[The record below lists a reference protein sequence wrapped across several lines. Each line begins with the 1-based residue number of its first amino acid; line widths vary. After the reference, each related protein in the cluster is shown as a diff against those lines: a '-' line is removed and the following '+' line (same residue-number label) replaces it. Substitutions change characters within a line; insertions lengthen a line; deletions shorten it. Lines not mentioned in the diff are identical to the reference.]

1 MVPHVFRRFITD
13 APSGYRLVRFC
24 AMEPLSRPAVIV
36 ADMLVDFI
44 TGALANPP
52 SEAIIAPL
60 AALLHGARE
69 RGWPICYVNDT
80 HLLGDAE
87 EQLWGPHALAGTPGA
102 QVIPELTPE
111 PRDVEFG
118 KRYCSGFHQTGLDV
132 YLRQRSVETVIV
144 TGQHAHIC
152 VQHTAGDAFIAGH
165 RVVLATDGITAF
177 TPEDNATGLANAE
190 QIYGALPLTNAE
202 ILASLATLET

>member
-1 MVPHVFRRFITD
+1 MVPHEFRRFITD
-13 APSGYRLVRFC
+13 LPSGHGLVRFC
-24 AMEPLSRPAVIV
+24 AMEPLTRPAVIV

-69 RGWPICYVNDT
+69 RGWPICYVNDA
-80 HLLGDAE
+80 HLPGDVE

-102 QVIPELTPE
+102 QVIPELAPK
-111 PRDVEFG
+111 PGDVQLG
-118 KRYCSGFHQTGLDV
+118 KRYYSGFHQTGLDM
-132 YLRQRSVETVIV
+132 YLRQRGVETVIV

-152 VQHTAGDAFIAGH
+152 VQHTAGDAFIAGY

-177 TPEDNATGLANAE
+177 TPEDNATGLAYAE
-190 QIYGALPLTNAE
+190 QMYGATSLTNAE
-202 ILASLATLET
+202 IFASPTT